1 MRGKVLLK
9 LDLSVVQNGST
20 WRIGD
25 GHQVRIRGDKWL
37 PDKHSSRIISPQRNL
52 PSNALVCSFID
63 ENCPRWDED
72 RVCPEFYPHE
82 ARIVLGIPLSSRLP
96 PDKLIWTGTKS
107 GRYSTISAYKLLAEK
122 PSSGPSDPSAH
133 SRFWKF
139 IWALEVPNKIKHFI
153 WRACRESLPTKK
165 NLCTRKLTRNSTCD
179 LCQEGVEDVI
189 HSLWGCPVLKEIW
202 WEEPCLRQ
210 QLYTQFVDFRDLCLG
225 VTNIEDQH
233 LAERFAFVAWSI
245 WHTCNA
251 SRMKIPCLPY
261 ARLYQDS
268 MDRLQEY
275 QAAQTLDEPAD
286 SPVLDQE
293 IHQAPTKWRPT
304 CSNIYK
310 ANFDGAVFQELQKA
324 GIGVVI
330 RNSNGEVIGIL
341 SESYF
346 LPATVE
352 EVETN
357 CMQKG
362 SLLCNKSQLGECG
375 LRRRLRNNHQSPQL

>member
-63 ENCPRWDED
+63 ENGPRWVED
-72 RVCPEFYPHE
+72 RVCSEFYPHE

-107 GRYSTISAYKLLAEK
+107 GRYSTTSAYKLLAEK

-245 WHTCNA
+245 
-251 SRMKIPCLPY
+251 
-261 ARLYQDS
+261 
-268 MDRLQEY
+268 
-275 QAAQTLDEPAD
+275 
-286 SPVLDQE
+286 
-293 IHQAPTKWRPT
+293 
-304 CSNIYK
+304 
-310 ANFDGAVFQELQKA
+310 
-324 GIGVVI
+324 
-330 RNSNGEVIGIL
+330 
-341 SESYF
+341 
-346 LPATVE
+346 
-352 EVETN
+352 
-357 CMQKG
+357 
-362 SLLCNKSQLGECG
+362 
-375 LRRRLRNNHQSPQL
+375 